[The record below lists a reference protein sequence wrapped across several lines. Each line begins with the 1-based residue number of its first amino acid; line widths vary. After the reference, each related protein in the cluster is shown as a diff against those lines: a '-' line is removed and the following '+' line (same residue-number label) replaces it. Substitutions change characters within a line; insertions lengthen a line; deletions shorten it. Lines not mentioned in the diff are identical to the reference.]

1 MIKKVTITLQRPEH
15 QQRRNP
21 KTSHQL
27 NNQKETVEMEELNE
41 QAEKVKNSE
50 DATVIIKKYEEIIRT
65 KTNIIIS
72 IAYHQGKVFP
82 KFKEKK
88 FIKLIKQF
96 KVHKTMMIFKINIA
110 KLIDKYPKLIKLLVT
125 LNFSKIYFKD
135 IKEIYSENLDEFK

>member
-1 MIKKVTITLQRPEH
+1 MLIVDKVTITLQRPEH

-21 KTSHQL
+21 KTSHEF
-27 NNQKETVEMEELNE
+27 NNQKETVETEELNE

-50 DATVIIKKYEEIIRT
+50 DAAVIITKYDIIRT
-65 KTNIIIS
+65 KKNIIIS

-88 FIKLIKQF
+88 FIKLIKQI
-96 KVHKTMMIFKINIA
+96 KVHKTMMFIR
-110 KLIDKYPKLIKLLVT
+110 PKLLVT